1 MWRRAAQ
8 AGAGVFYSR
17 GGNQKSA
24 SASLVFIGRPCPL
37 TITTGMMI
45 AGAGGVLA
53 VLGVGSTDDHVGYD
67 HDHSTRSNCRLL
79 CEAAS
84 SSDDGTKQQ
93 QRLRKRATLQQ
104 AVGLERRAA
113 DDDNVVG
120 DERSSLPFSITAAQ
134 HQQPYTL
141 AWIQRH
147 RTATLRRWERDEDGW
162 RELPARA
169 WPAVQPTEAEM
180 DQNIFPAALAQGCY
194 SSNHTNSMEGNK
206 KKKETSLSPSCQ
218 ELLFQIATTLVFYNV
233 DPEAGLAQFR
243 ELATK
248 YGHVDSMV
256 ACGVVLVEGLGVKP
270 RERQGLEWLQRAVAA
285 GSSQACYELGTL
297 YYTGVDGVLDEDAEK
312 AFALFERA
320 AAGMDHTAA
329 LYMMADCLSEG
340 EGTERNLARAVPLF
354 YAAAERGHRF
364 ARQRIREL
372 LEAQELH

>member
-1 MWRRAAQ
+1 
-8 AGAGVFYSR
+8 
-17 GGNQKSA
+17 
-24 SASLVFIGRPCPL
+24 
-37 TITTGMMI
+37 MMA

-53 VLGVGSTDDHVGYD
+53 VLGVGSTGDYSYVGQD
-67 HDHSTRSNCRLL
+67 HDHSTRSNPLLL

-84 SSDDGTKQQ
+84 SSDDSTKQKSSAKHQ

-104 AVGLERRAA
+104 AVGLERSA
-113 DDDNVVG
+113 DVG
-120 DERSSLPFSITAAQ
+120 DDERSSLPFLITTEQ

-180 DQNIFPAALAQGCY
+180 DQAIFPAALAQGCY
-194 SSNHTNSMEGNK
+194 RSNQNSMEQGNN

-248 YGHVDSMV
+248 HGHVDSMV
-256 ACGVVLVEGLGVKP
+256 ACGVVLVEGLGVTP
-270 RERQGLEWLQRAVAA
+270 REREGLEWLQRAVAA

-297 YYTGVDGVLDEDAEK
+297 YYTGVDGVVDEYPAK
-312 AFALFERA
+312 AFALFEQA

-329 LYMMADCLSEG
+329 LYMVADCLSEG

-372 LEAQELH
+372 LEAQERNENRGGGDG